1 MTVLDPYQVGLTG
14 SWFAMGLG
22 AAMVL
27 YAWIAER
34 HDEMRKHRLN
44 DCGLVLIFAA
54 NLVLILVKGGP
65 QHALEWFMMFASPI
79 IVAAALW
86 RLSHTSELQ

>member
-54 NLVLILVKGGP
+54 NLVLIMIRGGP
-65 QHALEWFMMFASPI
+65 RHGLDWFMAVVSPLI
-79 IVAAALW
+79 IAAALW
-86 RLSHTSELQ
+86 RLFHTTPAK